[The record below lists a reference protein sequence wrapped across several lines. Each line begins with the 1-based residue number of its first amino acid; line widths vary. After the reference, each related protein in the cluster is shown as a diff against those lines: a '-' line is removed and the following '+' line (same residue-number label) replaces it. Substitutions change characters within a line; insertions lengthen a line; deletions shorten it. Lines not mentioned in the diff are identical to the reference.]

1 MCANTQIYKLARTR
15 RYTHKPGFIQTH
27 ANASVLCSLVLP
39 CRAQNQATKFEED
52 IGLPGAVI
60 FFDCPEEEMEKRL
73 LKRGETSGRSDDN
86 TGRRRMCPQEG
97 ASCQLSRAA

>member
-1 MCANTQIYKLARTR
+1 
-15 RYTHKPGFIQTH
+15 
-27 ANASVLCSLVLP
+27 LVLP